1 MLKEAEES
9 KAGGGGGELTYR
21 QSVGWMMEELWS
33 LMSKRV
39 GKPGAMMI
47 QAAESDWSRD
57 KHWTQ
62 VMRFCFSVANCRL
75 FGDESDLHFWT
86 VASHYIQSFAQARQL
101 TVSAAEGQAQSEG
114 VQPSPQSHLD
124 ICHDVLCE
132 TSYFQVSIIR
142 ENGESVY
149 LCLVLSLW
157 WAEKVKTDKFQ
168 PTLEK
173 KKSPQESSQRQS
185 MSSSQTMHKQT
196 QTACPLSSTV
206 SISPRSN
213 SAFCY

>member
-1 MLKEAEES
+1 
-9 KAGGGGGELTYR
+9 
-21 QSVGWMMEELWS
+21 
-33 LMSKRV
+33 
-39 GKPGAMMI
+39 
-47 QAAESDWSRD
+47 
-57 KHWTQ
+57 
-62 VMRFCFSVANCRL
+62 MRFCSSVANCRL

-173 KKSPQESSQRQS
+173 KESPQESSQRQS

>member
-1 MLKEAEES
+1 
-9 KAGGGGGELTYR
+9 
-21 QSVGWMMEELWS
+21 
-33 LMSKRV
+33 
-39 GKPGAMMI
+39 
-47 QAAESDWSRD
+47 
-57 KHWTQ
+57 
-62 VMRFCFSVANCRL
+62 MRFCFSVANCRL

-132 TSYFQVSIIR
+132 TSYFQVCIIR

-168 PTLEK
+168 PTLGKK

>member
-1 MLKEAEES
+1 
-9 KAGGGGGELTYR
+9 
-21 QSVGWMMEELWS
+21 
-33 LMSKRV
+33 
-39 GKPGAMMI
+39 
-47 QAAESDWSRD
+47 
-57 KHWTQ
+57 
-62 VMRFCFSVANCRL
+62 MRFCSSVANCRL

-196 QTACPLSSTV
+196 QTACLLSSTV

>member
-1 MLKEAEES
+1 
-9 KAGGGGGELTYR
+9 
-21 QSVGWMMEELWS
+21 
-33 LMSKRV
+33 
-39 GKPGAMMI
+39 
-47 QAAESDWSRD
+47 
-57 KHWTQ
+57 
-62 VMRFCFSVANCRL
+62 MRFCFSVANCRL

-149 LCLVLSLW
+149 LCLVLSLR
-157 WAEKVKTDKFQ
+157 WAEKTDKFQ

-173 KKSPQESSQRQS
+173 KNP
-185 MSSSQTMHKQT
+185 
-196 QTACPLSSTV
+196 
-206 SISPRSN
+206 PRSHPKDSRCPQARLCTN
-213 SAFCY
+213 KHRRPVPYRPRCQYHLGQTVHSVTNDAVDLLSPTFLSL

>member
-1 MLKEAEES
+1 
-9 KAGGGGGELTYR
+9 
-21 QSVGWMMEELWS
+21 
-33 LMSKRV
+33 
-39 GKPGAMMI
+39 
-47 QAAESDWSRD
+47 
-57 KHWTQ
+57 
-62 VMRFCFSVANCRL
+62 MRFCFSVANCRL

-101 TVSAAEGQAQSEG
+101 TVATAEGQAQSEG

-142 ENGESVY
+142 EDGESVY

-157 WAEKVKTDKFQ
+157 WAEKVKANKFQ
-168 PTLEK
+168 PTLGE

-196 QTACPLSSTV
+196 DGLSLIVHSVNITSV
-206 SISPRSN
+206 KQCILLLITLWIYSRPH
-213 SAFCY
+213 F